1 MQVTPQ
7 QASEALEDIDKAG
20 RKVCYAASNRVG
32 GHILLIWGTIWIACY
47 SISHFAHHL
56 ANWAWLVGNAVGIPA
71 TIWLGWIATRRGPVL
86 SESDKRLGKRI
97 GWFWFAMFIYADVWL
112 VVLHPWEVY
121 QLSVFICTLVMF
133 AYVVMGLWLQ
143 DRFWIYLGL
152 LVTVQAFGG
161 YLGSMLIP
169 GYLGLYLAIV
179 CGGTLL
185 AAGAYLTIKCAR

>member
-7 QASEALEDIDKAG
+7 QASEALDDIDKTG
-20 RKVCYAASNRVG
+20 QKLCYAASNG
-32 GHILLIWGTIWIACY
+32 AAGPILVTWGLIWIACY
-47 SISHFAHHL
+47 LTSHFAPDYT
-56 ANWAWLVGNAVGIPA
+56 NWAWLVGNAIGIPA
-71 TIWLGWIATRRGPVL
+71 TIWFGWIVTKRGPVL

-97 GWFWFAMFIYADVWL
+97 GWFWFAIFIYATIWL
-112 VVLHPWEVY
+112 TVLHPWGGY
-121 QLSVFICTLVMF
+121 QLSVFISTLIMF

-152 LVTVQAFGG
+152 LVTIQALVG
-161 YLGSMLIP
+161 YFGSMVVP

-185 AAGAYLTIKCAR
+185 GAGIYLTVRTR